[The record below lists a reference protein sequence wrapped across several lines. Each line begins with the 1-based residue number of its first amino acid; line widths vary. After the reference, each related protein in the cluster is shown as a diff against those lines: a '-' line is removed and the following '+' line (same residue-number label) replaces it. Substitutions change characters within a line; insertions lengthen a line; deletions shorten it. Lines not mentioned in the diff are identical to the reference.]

1 MLGLMP
7 CHSLL
12 VLVLARIV
20 AELPEAKAETE
31 APSGAEPPA
40 AEPAAS
46 SEQSKS
52 SRRRGGKK
60 GGKKVAQP
68 AGEEITVSEQEKSEA
83 THFVFGALATALGPK
98 ESTIEEQDLR
108 GDRR

>member
-20 AELPEAKAETE
+20 AELPEAETE

-52 SRRRGGKK
+52 SRRRSGKK

-98 ESTIEEQDLR
+98 ESTIEEQD
-108 GDRR
+108 